1 MDTYYIAI
9 DMFLV
14 HLRCTQQ
21 RKQDYKYRCEYDQKF
36 FLSTLLRQ
44 SCFEPFPCDPVFS
57 RDISIDQKQP
67 HRAVNFIVIPDEYF
81 EPLLTTLW
89 FNRYVFPVG
98 ASMHL
103 HLEFTFLLAGRNLY
117 VTKQIIHTH
126 TYNQRYFTN
135 VNTNDRVSFV
145 IFSIDTPPTLS
156 CSSSG
161 HVLPREVQLRSFRE
175 KPERNPKHYTK

>member
-1 MDTYYIAI
+1 MIRNFSSPFYCVNHLSNRLPAI
-9 DMFLV
+9 LFP
-14 HLRCTQQ
+14 RAIFQ
-21 RKQDYKYRCEYDQKF
+21 
-36 FLSTLLRQ
+36 STRNN
-44 SCFEPFPCDPVFS
+44 
-57 RDISIDQKQP
+57 
-67 HRAVNFIVIPDEYF
+67 HIVIPDEYF
-81 EPLLTTLW
+81 ERLLTTLW
-89 FNRYVFPVG
+89 FNHYVFPVG
-98 ASMHL
+98 ASMRL

-161 HVLPREVQLRSFRE
+161 HVLAHQVQLRSFR
-175 KPERNPKHYTK
+175 KNPKETRKTIRNKFHAIRQNQV

>member
-1 MDTYYIAI
+1 MIRNFSSPFYCVNHLSNRLPAI
-9 DMFLV
+9 LFP
-14 HLRCTQQ
+14 RAIF
-21 RKQDYKYRCEYDQKF
+21 R
-36 FLSTLLRQ
+36 STRNN
-44 SCFEPFPCDPVFS
+44 
-57 RDISIDQKQP
+57 
-67 HRAVNFIVIPDEYF
+67 HIVIPDEHF
-81 EPLLTTLW
+81 ERLLTTLW
-89 FNRYVFPVG
+89 FNHYVFPVG
-98 ASMHL
+98 ASMRL

-161 HVLPREVQLRSFRE
+161 HVLPHQVQLRSFRK
-175 KPERNPKHYTK
+175 KPKETRKTIRNKFNVTESGLEACVIINYLYTL

>member
-9 DMFLV
+9 DVFLV
-14 HLRCTQQ
+14 HLRCTWQ
-21 RKQDYKYRCEYDQKF
+21 RKQDYRYRCEYDQKF
-36 FLSTLLRQ
+36 FLPILLRQ
-44 SCFEPFPCDPVFS
+44 SCFEPFPCDPVSS

-67 HRAVNFIVIPDEYF
+67 HRTVNLIVIPDEYH
-81 EPLLTTLW
+81 
-89 FNRYVFPVG
+89 YVFLVG

-103 HLEFTFLLAGRNLY
+103 HFEFTFLLAGRNLY

-145 IFSIDTPPTLS
+145 IFFSIDTPPTLS
-156 CSSSG
+156 WSSSG
-161 HVLPREVQLRSFRE
+161 HVLPHRVQLRSL
-175 KPERNPKHYTK
+175 T